1 MATKR
6 TSNPVSGLS
15 KAPNAGKHPAAP
27 ASAQQPYDV
36 PLPGTET
43 PEIAPAHEA
52 RRSFDEPLPPP
63 IPLAQFNS
71 KIDAELLDR
80 FRRVVKTVR
89 RPTEGGRSRDIS
101 IQTAT
106 SEAMMMWI
114 NAHDR

>member
-6 TSNPVSGLS
+6 TSNTVPGLS

-27 ASAQQPYDV
+27 ATVTAQQPYDV

-43 PEIAPAHEA
+43 AEPAAREP
-52 RRSFDEPLPPP
+52 RRSFDEPVPPT
-63 IPLAQFNS
+63 PLAQFNS
-71 KIDAELLDR
+71 KIDATLLHR
-80 FRRVVKTVR
+80 FRRLVK
-89 RPTEGGRSRDIS
+89 SRDVS

-114 NAHDR
+114 RAHDR